1 MKIRTVEPFILHVPI
16 EQKNISDASNTIS
29 HWGVV
34 GAKITTDTGIV
45 GYGYT
50 GTHAEL
56 AGDQAIVHVIGAT
69 FAPLLIGENPLEVNT
84 LWHKMFNHAPMRWI
98 GRSGI
103 THLAI
108 GAIDVALWDIKSK
121 SADQP
126 LWQFLGGATMDEL
139 EAYNTDIGWM
149 SNSLDRLVKL
159 SSEAVHE
166 QGFRRLKLKVG
177 HANINDDVDRIA
189 AVRKAV
195 GRNIPIAVDANGK
208 WDLPTAIRF
217 CKRAEDLD
225 IFWLE
230 EPLWYDDVESHRK
243 LSEASSIPIALGEQL
258 YSVDAFAHFMAN
270 NAMCYAQPDITRL
283 AGISEYL
290 RVADLAYG
298 YRMPVVAHVGD
309 MGQVHVHLSYY
320 HEMTTM
326 LEYIPWIKRCFEE
339 PIKVENGVYAK
350 PQNPGAG
357 TTLLTSAME
366 VFGKPVRI

>member
-16 EQKNISDASNTIS
+16 EQKTISDASNTIS

-56 AGDQAIVHVIGAT
+56 AGDQAIAHVIGAS
-69 FAPLLIGENPLEVNT
+69 FGPILIGENPIEVNS
-84 LWHKMFNHAPMRWI
+84 LWHKMFNHAPMRWV
-98 GRSGI
+98 GRAGI
-103 THLAI
+103 AHLAI
-108 GAIDVALWDIKSK
+108 GAIDVALWDIKAK
-121 SADQP
+121 SAEQP
-126 LWQFLGGATMDEL
+126 LWQFLGGATSDEL
-139 EAYNTDIGWM
+139 EAYNTDIGWI
-149 SNSLDRLVKL
+149 SNPLDSLVLQ
-159 SSEAVHE
+159 SCEAVHE

-177 HANINDDVDRIA
+177 HANPGDDFVRIA

-195 GRNIPIAVDANGK
+195 GPAISIAVDANGK

-225 IFWLE
+225 VFWLE
-230 EPLWYDDVESHRK
+230 EPLWFDDAESHRK
-243 LSEASSIPIALGEQL
+243 LCEASSIPIALGEQL
-258 YSVDAFAHFMAN
+258 YSVDAFAHFISS
-270 NAMCYAQPDITRL
+270 NAMCYAQPDVTRL

-290 RVADLAYG
+290 RTADLAYC
-298 YRMPVVAHVGD
+298 YRMPVAAHVGD
-309 MGQVHVHLSYY
+309 MGQVHVHLSFY

-326 LEYIPWIKRCFEE
+326 LEYIPWIKRCFAE

-350 PQNPGAG
+350 PQSPGAG
-357 TTLLTSAME
+357 TTLLTSSME
-366 VFGKPVRI
+366 KFGKPLM